1 MLQKL
6 RKPNIAL
13 IDDHNS
19 VRKAYV
25 MLLTEMDEFNI
36 VFDVENFADLVSKL
50 KQHRNIDLLLMDI
63 KMPDKSGFE
72 VASWMRGN
80 YPLTKVLAL
89 SSESDGF
96 SIGKVLRNGA
106 KGFIDKAAHP
116 SEILQAIQTVLAGD
130 SYLSK
135 KDFNS
140 FSEVVQNSMDYF
152 ADSKPVF
159 TDKELEF
166 IKWACTS
173 LSYKEIAAKMF
184 VSANTTDD
192 YRNSV
197 FRKLGVHTRQ
207 EIAVYATKNN
217 LL

>member
-1 MLQKL
+1 V

-25 MLLTEMDEFNI
+25 MLLTEMEEFNI
-36 VFDVENFADLVSKL
+36 VFDAENFAELTSKL
-50 KQHRNIDLLLMDI
+50 KQNRNIDVLLMDI

-72 VASWMRGN
+72 VASWMREN
-80 YPLTKVLAL
+80 YPLVKVLAL

-106 KGFIDKAAHP
+106 KGFVDKAANP
-116 SEILQAIQTVLAGD
+116 TEILLAIQTVLAGD

-135 KDFNS
+135 KSFNA

-152 ADSKPVF
+152 ADQKPVF
-159 TDKELEF
+159 TDKETEF
-166 IKWACTS
+166 IKWACTG
-173 LSYKEIAAKMF
+173 LSYKDIAAKMF
-184 VSANTTDD
+184 ISANSTDD
-192 YRNSV
+192 YRNAV
-197 FRKLGVHTRQ
+197 YKKLGVHTRQ
-207 EIAVYATKNN
+207 EIAVYAAKNN
-217 LL
+217 ML